1 MGKYE
6 TYIVKSGDCLLSIAE
21 KLKLD
26 YKKIAMLNKLS
37 EYDNFKIKIG
47 QELKLPIIIKKN
59 ELYKMLKYCEN

>member
-47 QELKLPIIIKKN
+47 QELKLPIIIKKD
-59 ELYKMLKYCEN
+59 EPTEK